1 MLILVAVAA
10 VNVYAA
16 VRPAVL
22 PLGDDVDP
30 IFCSAVVV
38 EHRLLTATHCM
49 DVAEG
54 IVRVGGRVVAA
65 SRQVSDLTLLLTIMP
80 QRGLRLRRT
89 SLRVG
94 EEVYVLGHALGEP
107 EPTLRRGIL
116 AAVHSDR
123 VWLDLELLE
132 GMSGGAVVDRDGRLI
147 GLAKQVRFDSD
158 DNRITEI
165 DTLEALHQ
173 VLGVEPRDLPAAA
186 KPADSRESSRI
197 RQRTRFP

>member
-1 MLILVAVAA
+1 MFLLAAVAA
-10 VNVYAA
+10 INIFAA

-49 DVAEG
+49 NVAEG
-54 IVRVGGRVVAA
+54 IVRVGGRVVAT

-89 SLRVG
+89 SLQVG
-94 EEVYVLGHALGEP
+94 EEVYVLGHALGEA

-147 GLAKQVRFDSD
+147 GLVKQVRFDSD
-158 DNRITEI
+158 ENRITEI

-173 VLGVEPRDLPAAA
+173 VLEPRDLPAAA
-186 KPADSRESSRI
+186 KPTDSREPSRI
-197 RQRTRFP
+197 RQRTRYP